1 MRATP
6 PWRLISLP
14 WLGGMRWLQA
24 SAWLRDIRHL
34 LVGAAIGAM
43 ALAPTFADA
52 GETELSSLVIA
63 GHSRTLWSTRLQEQ
77 RRVIVS
83 LPQHYGQSKRSY
95 PVLFLLDGDEQFLH
109 VAGTLQFLAST
120 WIERMPEM
128 ILVAIANTDRS
139 RDFLPATAK
148 PEREGV
154 HAADKF
160 LAFIA
165 DELIPWT
172 NANYRAAPYRVL
184 AGHSDGGLFTS
195 FVLANRPETFQ
206 AYFAMSPA
214 LNGDATVTAK
224 LETTLRGLKQP
235 PPLFLSWSGTDFGIR
250 SATEALIARLQAKPV
265 KGRWTH
271 REYPQDTHASTI
283 HRAIY
288 DGLEWLFE
296 GWSMSNPMDTG
307 AFEPTVA
314 QIDAHYADLSKRFG
328 VTVTPP
334 PSVMHRAAQALWK
347 KKDVDGALAVWRR
360 SATDYPYLPETHAQL
375 ARMLEQAGRID
386 EARQAYEWALSAS
399 SSAGSAYDD
408 ADRYREALRCLQP

>member
-1 MRATP
+1 MV
-6 PWRLISLP
+6 SLASTMGA
-14 WLGGMRWLQA
+14 LGGMR
-24 SAWLRDIRHL
+24 RL
-34 LVGAAIGAM
+34 LVVAVLSLA

-52 GETELSSLVIA
+52 GETQLSSLVIA
-63 GHSRTLWSTRLQEQ
+63 GHSRTLWSTTLQEQ

-83 LPQHYGQSKRSY
+83 LPQHYEQSKRSY

-109 VAGTLQFLAST
+109 VAGILQFLASS

-128 ILVAIANTDRS
+128 ILVAIVNTDRS

-165 DELIPWT
+165 NELIPWT
-172 NANYRAAPYRVL
+172 NAHYRAAPYRVL
-184 AGHSDGGLFTS
+184 AGHSDGGLFTA
-195 FVLANRPETFQ
+195 FAFANRPDAFQ

-214 LNGDATVTAK
+214 LNGDAVVTAK
-224 LETTLRGLKQP
+224 LEQNLRSLRQA
-235 PPLFLSWSGTDFGIR
+235 PPLFLSWSGTDYGIR
-250 SATEALIARLQAKPV
+250 TATEALIAKLQANPV
-265 KGRWTH
+265 QGRWTH

-296 GWSMSNPMDTG
+296 GWTLSNPLQVG

-314 QIDAHYADLSKRFG
+314 EIDAHYASLSKRFG
-328 VTVTPP
+328 FTVTPP

-347 KKDVDGALAVWRR
+347 KKDVEGALAAWRR

-375 ARMLEQAGRID
+375 ARMLEQAGRVD
-386 EARQAYEWALSAS
+386 EARQAYERALSAS

-408 ADRYREALRCLQP
+408 ADRYREALRRLQPF